1 MKQKTNDQAIKSLL
15 KDLDLMELAILRE
28 RLLTISDMTRQSIKQ
43 DSDAWANGFVAPSI
57 YEGLCDKV
65 YKHLGFNN

>member
-28 RLLTISDMTRQSIKQ
+28 RLLTISDMTRQSITE
-43 DSDAWANGFVAPSI
+43 DSDSWDSGFVAPSV
-57 YEGLCDKV
+57 YLDLCDKV